1 MAYSNE
7 VVRKARAEL
16 ASRKADHE
24 SQTLDRL
31 QRAYAAVPRIRE
43 IDNLLRRSMAVAM
56 QTVFQTGGDAQKAM
70 AEVKQANLSL
80 QAERKTLIEANF
92 GPGYL
97 DETPI
102 CPHCGGSGYIGT
114 SMCRCLKELCRRE
127 QEKEVAL
134 LADAGQRFEAFR
146 LDYYS
151 DRPDPKTG
159 VSPRAVMTR
168 SFEICRNY
176 AKNFSPTSGNLLFNG
191 GTGLGKTFLSACIAR
206 EVAAKGCSVAYETA
220 SHLFSKLEK
229 HRFHPDEES
238 AREMKRLNEAD
249 LLIIDDLGTEL
260 PGNFVTASL
269 YTLVNDRLLA
279 GKPMVV
285 STNLTVGELSQR
297 YSPQVSSRLQGSF
310 QLLPFVGQDIRV
322 MRQQRLLI

>member
-24 SQTLDRL
+24 SRTLARL
-31 QRAYAAVPRIRE
+31 HDAYAKVPRIRE
-43 IDNLLRRSMAVAM
+43 IDIMLRKSMALAM
-56 QTVFQTGGDAQKAM
+56 QTVFQTGSDAKATM
-70 AEVKQANLSL
+70 EEVKQANLAL
-80 QAERKTLIEANF
+80 QAEKKALIEANF

-102 CPHCGGSGYIGT
+102 CPKCGGSGYIG
-114 SMCRCLKELCRRE
+114 SYMCQCLRELCRQQ

-134 LADAGQRFEAFR
+134 LANDGQHFGAFR

-159 VSPRAVMTR
+159 ISPRAIMAR
-168 SFEICRNY
+168 GFDICREY
-176 AKNFSPTSGNLLFNG
+176 AQNFSASSGNLLFNG

-206 EVAAKGCSVAYETA
+206 EVAARGYSVAYETA

-229 HRFHPDEES
+229 NRFHPDEET
-238 AREMKRLNEAD
+238 AEQVKRLNECD

-260 PGNFVTASL
+260 PGQFVTAAL

-279 GKPMVV
+279 GKPMLI
-285 STNLTVGELSQR
+285 STNLTMEEVAKR
-297 YSPQVSSRLQGSF
+297 YSPQIRSRLQGSF
-310 QLLPFVGQDIRV
+310 LLLPFMGQDIRV
-322 MRQQRLLI
+322 MLNNRGF

>member
-24 SQTLDRL
+24 SQTQARL
-31 QRAYAAVPRIRE
+31 HTAYAKVPRIKE
-43 IDNLLRRSMAVAM
+43 IDILLRKSMAIAM
-56 QTVFQTGGDAQKAM
+56 QTVFQTGSDARAAM
-70 AEVKQANLSL
+70 EEVKQANLAL
-80 QAERKTLIEANF
+80 QAEKKALIEQHF

-97 DETPI
+97 DESPI
-102 CPHCGGSGYIGT
+102 CPKCGGSGYIGT
-114 SMCRCLKELCRRE
+114 FMCQCLKDLCRQQ

-134 LADAGQRFEAFR
+134 LADDGQHFGAFR

-151 DRPDPKTG
+151 DRPDSKTG
-159 VSPRAVMTR
+159 ISPRAIMAR
-168 SFEICRNY
+168 GFDICRDY
-176 AKNFSPTSGNLLFNG
+176 AENFTPASGNLLFNG

-206 EVAAKGCSVAYETA
+206 EVAAKGYSVAYETA

-229 HRFHPDEES
+229 HRFHPDEET
-238 AREMKRLNEAD
+238 AQEAKRLNECD

-260 PGNFVTASL
+260 PGQFVTAAL

-279 GKPMVV
+279 GKPMVI
-285 STNLTVGELSQR
+285 STNLTIDEVGQR
-297 YSPQVSSRLQGSF
+297 YSPQIMSRLEGNF
-310 QLLPFVGQDIRV
+310 KLIPFRGQDIRV
-322 MRQQRLLI
+322 LKNRGF

>member
-24 SQTLDRL
+24 SRTLARL
-31 QRAYAAVPRIRE
+31 HDAYAKVPRIRE
-43 IDNLLRRSMAVAM
+43 IDMLLRKSMALAM
-56 QTVFQTGGDAQKAM
+56 QTVFQTGSDAKAAM
-70 AEVKQANLSL
+70 EEVKQANLAL
-80 QAERKTLIEANF
+80 QAEKKALIEANF

-102 CPHCGGSGYIGT
+102 CPKCGGSGYIG
-114 SMCRCLKELCRRE
+114 SYMCQCLRELCRQQ

-134 LADAGQRFEAFR
+134 LANDGQHFGAFR

-159 VSPRAVMTR
+159 ISPRAIMAR
-168 SFEICRNY
+168 GYDICRDY
-176 AKNFSPTSGNLLFNG
+176 AEHFSPVSGNLLFNG

-206 EVAAKGCSVAYETA
+206 EVAAKGYSVTYETA
-220 SHLFSKLEK
+220 SHLFSKMEK
-229 HRFHPDEES
+229 HRFHPDDETAEQV
-238 AREMKRLNEAD
+238 KRLNECD

-260 PGNFVTASL
+260 PGQFVTAAL

-279 GKPMVV
+279 GKPMVI
-285 STNLTVGELSQR
+285 STNLTIDELGQR
-297 YSPQVSSRLQGSF
+297 YSPQIRSRLQGSF

-322 MRQQRLLI
+322 LLNRR

>member
-7 VVRKARAEL
+7 IVRKARAEL

-24 SQTLDRL
+24 SQTLARL
-31 QRAYAAVPRIRE
+31 HNAYAKVPRIKE
-43 IDNLLRRSMAVAM
+43 IDILLRKSMAVAM
-56 QTVFQTGGDAQKAM
+56 QTVFQRGTDARAAM
-70 AEVKQANLSL
+70 EEVKQANLAL
-80 QAERKTLIEANF
+80 QEEKKALIARHF

-102 CPHCGGSGYIGT
+102 CPKCGGSGYIGT
-114 SMCRCLKELCRRE
+114 FMCACLQELCRQV
-127 QEKEVAL
+127 QEKEVRL
-134 LADAGQRFEAFR
+134 LANDDQHFGAFR

-159 VSPRAVMTR
+159 ISPRAIMAR
-168 SFEICRNY
+168 GFDICRDY
-176 AKNFSPTSGNLLFNG
+176 AETFSPASGNLLFNG

-206 EVAAKGCSVAYETA
+206 EVAAKGYSVAYETA
-220 SHLFSKLEK
+220 SHLFSKMEK
-229 HRFHPDEES
+229 HRFHPDEET
-238 AREMKRLNEAD
+238 ARDMKQLNECD

-260 PGNFVTASL
+260 PGNFVTAAL

-279 GKPMVV
+279 GKPMVI
-285 STNLTVGELSQR
+285 STNLNIEEIGQR
-297 YSPQVSSRLQGSF
+297 YSPQIKSRLQGSF

-322 MRQQRLLI
+322 LKNRGY

>member
-24 SQTLDRL
+24 SQTLARL
-31 QRAYAAVPRIRE
+31 HNAYAMVPRIKE
-43 IDNLLRRSMAVAM
+43 IDILLRKSMAVAM
-56 QTVFQTGGDAQKAM
+56 QNVFRSGSDAREVMEA
-70 AEVKQANLSL
+70 VKQANLAL
-80 QAERKTLIEANF
+80 QAEKKALIEQSF

-102 CPHCGGSGYIGT
+102 CPKCGGTGYIGT
-114 SMCRCLKELCRRE
+114 FMCQCLRELCRQQ

-134 LADAGQRFEAFR
+134 LADDSQHFGAFR

-159 VSPRAVMTR
+159 LSPRALMSRV
-168 SFEICRNY
+168 FDLCRDY
-176 AKNFSPTSGNLLFNG
+176 AEHFNAASGNLLFNG

-206 EVAAKGCSVAYETA
+206 EVAARGYSVAYETA
-220 SHLFSKLEK
+220 SHLFSKMEK
-229 HRFHPDEES
+229 HRFHPDEET
-238 AREMKRLNEAD
+238 ARENKRLMECD

-260 PGNFVTASL
+260 PGQFVTAAL
-269 YTLVNDRLLA
+269 YALVNDRILA
-279 GKPMVV
+279 GKPMLI
-285 STNLTVGELSQR
+285 STNLTVEEVGRR
-297 YSPQVSSRLQGSF
+297 YSPQIRSRFQGNF
-310 QLLPFVGQDIRV
+310 RQLHFMGEDIRV
-322 MRQQRLLI
+322 LQNRGF

>member
-24 SQTLDRL
+24 SRTLARL
-31 QRAYAAVPRIRE
+31 HDAYAKVPRIRE
-43 IDNLLRRSMAVAM
+43 IDMLLRKSMALAM
-56 QTVFQTGGDAQKAM
+56 QTVFQTGSDAKAAM
-70 AEVKQANLSL
+70 EEVKQANLAL
-80 QAERKTLIEANF
+80 QAEKKALIEANF

-102 CPHCGGSGYIGT
+102 CPKCGGSGYIG
-114 SMCRCLKELCRRE
+114 SYMCQCLRELCRQQ

-134 LADAGQRFEAFR
+134 LANDGQHFGAFR

-159 VSPRAVMTR
+159 ISPRAIMAR
-168 SFEICRNY
+168 GYDICRDY
-176 AKNFSPTSGNLLFNG
+176 AEHFSPVSGNLLFNG

-206 EVAAKGCSVAYETA
+206 EVAAKGYSVTYETA
-220 SHLFSKLEK
+220 SHLFSKMEK
-229 HRFHPDEES
+229 HRFHPDEET
-238 AREMKRLNEAD
+238 AEQVKRLNECD

-260 PGNFVTASL
+260 PGQFVTAAL

-279 GKPMVV
+279 GKPMVI
-285 STNLTVGELSQR
+285 STNLTIDELGQR
-297 YSPQVSSRLQGSF
+297 YSPQIRSRLQGSF

-322 MRQQRLLI
+322 LLNRR

>member
-7 VVRKARAEL
+7 IVRKARAEL

-24 SQTLDRL
+24 SRTLARL
-31 QRAYAAVPRIRE
+31 HDAYAKVPRIRE
-43 IDNLLRRSMAVAM
+43 IDILLRKSMAVAM
-56 QTVFQTGGDAQKAM
+56 QAVFQTGSDAKAAM
-70 AEVKQANLSL
+70 EDVKQANLAL
-80 QAERKTLIEANF
+80 QAEKKALIEQSF

-102 CPHCGGSGYIGT
+102 CPKCGGSGYIG
-114 SMCRCLKELCRRE
+114 SYMCSCLRELCRQQ
-127 QEKEVAL
+127 QEKEVSL
-134 LADAGQRFEAFR
+134 LANDGQHFGAFR

-159 VSPRAVMTR
+159 ISPRVIMAR
-168 SFEICRNY
+168 SFDICRDY
-176 AKNFSPTSGNLLFNG
+176 AEKFSLASGNLLFNG

-206 EVAAKGCSVAYETA
+206 EVAAKGYSVAYETA

-229 HRFHPDEES
+229 NRFHPDEET
-238 AREMKRLNEAD
+238 AEQVKRLNECD

-260 PGNFVTASL
+260 PGQFVTAAL

-279 GKPMVV
+279 GKPMVI
-285 STNLTVGELSQR
+285 STNLTIGEVGQR
-297 YSPQVSSRLQGSF
+297 YSPQICSRLQGSF

-322 MRQQRLLI
+322 LLNRR